1 MGLLKYCHIAITL
14 DDDGATF
21 DGPLLK
27 HIGCIVGEQMTDVLL
42 VASSSKKM
50 KALAGD

>member
-27 HIGCIVGEQMTDVLL
+27 HIGCIVGEQMTDVFL
-42 VASSSKKM
+42 VANS
-50 KALAGD
+50 